1 MRTWTLQELI
11 ELSWQNER
19 PTDPE
24 LLKVWK
30 LVRTGVHYGIGPRR
44 LKELVGD
51 MNTKKEDDAYRV
63 ISDELL
69 LGELD
74 VPK

>member
-30 LVRTGVHYGIGPRR
+30 LVRTGIHYGIGPSR
-44 LKELVGD
+44 LKELVVD
-51 MNTKKEDDAYRV
+51 MNTKKENDAYRV

-69 LGELD
+69 S
-74 VPK
+74 